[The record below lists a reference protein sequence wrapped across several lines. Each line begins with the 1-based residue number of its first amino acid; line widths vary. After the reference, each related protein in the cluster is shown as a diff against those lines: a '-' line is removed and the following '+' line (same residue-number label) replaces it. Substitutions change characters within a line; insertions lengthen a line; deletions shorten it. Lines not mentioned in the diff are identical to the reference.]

1 VQELNYSRSGMG
13 CKVSLRLHFRYF
25 RLDFFPKRMAAVSDE
40 HGEGFHWDTSRNE
53 KMYIGKWSANLLA
66 HYSWSVVRETP
77 SGENKKLKSMK

>member
-1 VQELNYSRSGMG
+1 
-13 CKVSLRLHFRYF
+13 
-25 RLDFFPKRMAAVSDE
+25 MAAVSDE